1 MKFFFGNP
9 QRFREFPIEINV
21 VFMHLVF
28 IISNSGTVLLA
39 SMTSSSQLSASICH
53 LPYRSF
59 LQWTPADLQQ
69 TQPGFRPF
77 QLCLGLFASKAGGGG
92 GGVPPPPP
100 AQPPSESPPRR
111 DPLSPVPSGGG
122 GGGCGEAPL
131 SGPLLPENLPAMGP
145 SLPITSRAGGPGAQP
160 AGGGPRRHDGAA
172 AIPGAHSESPGAVS
186 GGRSGA
192 LGTVGSCPVQ
202 GAATGWA
209 GPPAAAGELAQAR
222 PAPNH
227 GAHRRR

>member
-1 MKFFFGNP
+1 MFQLEPHENRVVSLLQIHFDCTLQPISSFFSPLHGLVKFFFGNP

-92 GGVPPPPP
+92 GGRSTPLGVSAPSGPAEPRTQRRRRRRLRRGPP
-100 AQPPSESPPRR
+100 
-111 DPLSPVPSGGG
+111 LGSPV
-122 GGGCGEAPL
+122 A
-131 SGPLLPENLPAMGP
+131 
-145 SLPITSRAGGPGAQP
+145 
-160 AGGGPRRHDGAA
+160 
-172 AIPGAHSESPGAVS
+172 
-186 GGRSGA
+186 
-192 LGTVGSCPVQ
+192 
-202 GAATGWA
+202 
-209 GPPAAAGELAQAR
+209 
-222 PAPNH
+222 
-227 GAHRRR
+227 